1 MREIV
6 LDTETTGFDPESGD
20 RIVEIGAV
28 ELHNHV
34 ATGNTYHQYINP
46 ERSMPQEAFE
56 VHGLG
61 DDFLRDKPKFAAIGQ
76 QFLDFVQDS
85 KLVIHNAAF
94 DMKFLNAELGWINLP
109 QLPWEQAVDTLA
121 IARKRF
127 PGSPASLDALC
138 RRFNIDNSSRTLHG
152 ALLDSEILAEVYLE
166 LIGGRQPDFALS
178 TGPSSSGARSSEEW
192 HPSPRPTP
200 LPARLTQQERALHE
214 AFVENPQIAGSLW
227 NILEHLLHRALQE
240 QPHPHDHALLYP
252 HRGASFER
260 RIIPPL
266 PQCFDRAV
274 QKRAYPAPFVSP
286 GLSTPPSCRL
296 EIVHPTIVK
305 AEMLPFLSAQK
316 KLEPTFDDAASELPP
331 WGLDP

>member
-6 LDTETTGFDPESGD
+6 LDTETTGFDPDSGD

-34 ATGNTYHQYINP
+34 ATGRTYHQYINP
-46 ERSMPQEAFE
+46 ERSMPKEAFE

-61 DDFLRDKPKFAAIGQ
+61 DDFLRDKPVFAKIGQ
-76 QFLDFVQDS
+76 EFLDFVGQS

-94 DMKFLNAELGWINLP
+94 DMKFLNAELGWLKLP
-109 QLPWEQAVDTLA
+109 QLPWEQAIDTLA

-178 TGPSSSGARSSEEW
+178 SRHTQTGNRADETW
-192 HPSPRPTP
+192 HPSPRPQA
-200 LPARLTQQERALHE
+200 LSSRLTDEERRLHE
-214 AFVENPQIAGSLW
+214 TFVEKLGENALW
-227 NILEHLLHRALQE
+227 
-240 QPHPHDHALLYP
+240 
-252 HRGASFER
+252 
-260 RIIPPL
+260 
-266 PQCFDRAV
+266 
-274 QKRAYPAPFVSP
+274 
-286 GLSTPPSCRL
+286 
-296 EIVHPTIVK
+296 
-305 AEMLPFLSAQK
+305 
-316 KLEPTFDDAASELPP
+316 
-331 WGLDP
+331 